1 MRYDVDLNLPLI
13 AKSDFLGYRVES
25 VRVSECVASIESAI
39 ISYSA
44 NSSTRCC
51 WLACLNPHS
60 YVVALDNV
68 PFSQALHSADWL
80 IPDGVGVV
88 LASRLLGGS
97 ITERVAGNDIFEGV
111 SRHLNE
117 RGGMSVFFLGATPE
131 TLRLIENKLAQ
142 DYPNIR
148 VAGTYSPPYRDEFT
162 SEENEEMLTSIN
174 AAKPDVLW
182 VGMSSPKQD
191 IWLHVNRDH
200 LKVGFAAAIGAVFD
214 FYAGNVKR
222 PNPFFR
228 KIGLEWFGRFLQEPR
243 RLWRR
248 SFVNAPI
255 FVSHVMRAYL
265 RRLSG

>member
-1 MRYDVDLNLPLI
+1 MCHDIIVSARLNTKCSL
-13 AKSDFLGYRVES
+13 LGYQVDNS
-25 VRVSECVASIESAI
+25 CISDCVASIEST
-39 ISYSA
+39 ISVHQFDSSA
-44 NSSTRCC
+44 RCGL
-51 WLACLNPHS
+51 LACLNPHS

-97 ITERVAGNDIFEGV
+97 IPERVAGNDIFEGV
-111 SRHLNE
+111 SRRLNE
-117 RGGMSVFFLGATPE
+117 RGGMSVFFLGATSE

-162 SEENEEMLTSIN
+162 SEDNEEMLTTIN

-191 IWLHVNRDH
+191 IWLHANRDH

-228 KIGLEWFGRFLQEPR
+228 KIGLEWFGRFFQEPR

-265 RRLSG
+265 RRLAG